1 MSHKISIVGDRLV
14 VEFAGLET
22 IAAIKKRL
30 EFNLKNVVSVSTETR
45 KWIEG
50 IRVAGT
56 GLPGMIKEGRY
67 LLHGK
72 KAFFA
77 MRDPDR
83 CVTIKFIGEPYTYLV
98 VQVDDKKK
106 TAEEISNWTKTRNK
120 HHNNTRQRITP
131 DHSQGSTTTQMA
143 L

>member
-1 MSHKISIVGDRLV
+1 MSYKISIVNDRLV

-50 IRVAGT
+50 IRVGGI
-56 GLPGMIKEGRY
+56 GLPGIIKDGRY
-67 LLHGK
+67 LINGK

-83 CVTIKFIGEPYTYLV
+83 CVTIEFIDEPYTYLV

-106 TAEEISNWTKTRNK
+106 IVEEIS
-120 HHNNTRQRITP
+120 
-131 DHSQGSTTTQMA
+131 
-143 L
+143 